1 MIFLRPAVA
10 FFLVALSF
18 FAMVTHA
25 EQRVGVVD
33 FRTALL
39 SSDAAKRFG
48 EQLKKDFADEEARLR
63 EVGESAQKLQDR
75 LKKDAAIMSES
86 ERTKLSSEL
95 EEKAQEFNFLKKKY
109 QNAISKREEQFLQ
122 ESKPKV
128 DEAIRMIARDEKI
141 DFILPSKVVVYA
153 NPGLDLTAK
162 LVEALNAK

>member
-1 MIFLRPAVA
+1 MNYSKLIAV
-10 FFLVALSF
+10 FILVASGF
-18 FAMVTHA
+18 VGMSVHA

-75 LKKDAAIMSES
+75 LKKDAAIMSDS
-86 ERTKLSSEL
+86 ERTKLSTEL

-128 DEAIRMIARDEKI
+128 DEAIKAIAKRERI
-141 DFILPSKVVVYA
+141 DIILPSKLVVHA
-153 NPGLDLTAK
+153 DSGLDLTAK